1 MTSLRAPFLLL
12 LVGIL
17 MVFWPAI
24 DRRLGLDL
32 PYGGS
37 VSTAG
42 SAVVVLGGLL
52 LARALAGLFSRSD
65 D

>member
-1 MTSLRAPFLLL
+1 MSSLRGPCLLL
-12 LVGIL
+12 LVGVL

-32 PYGGS
+32 PHGGS
-37 VSTAG
+37 VSAAG
-42 SAVVVLGGLL
+42 VAVVVFGALL

>member
-1 MTSLRAPFLLL
+1 VASLRGPFLLL
-12 LVGIL
+12 LVGVL

-24 DRRLGLDL
+24 DRQLGLDL

-37 VSTAG
+37 VSAAG
-42 SAVVVLGGLL
+42 IAVVIFGVLL
-52 LARALAGLFSRSD
+52 LARALAGLFSRGD

>member
-1 MTSLRAPFLLL
+1 
-12 LVGIL
+12 